1 MTGCIVF
8 RHGAFVFKKIGQ
20 LLDVTVI
27 QDGSTL
33 KV

>member
-1 MTGCIVF
+1 MISRIVF
-8 RHGAFVFKKIGQ
+8 KHGAFVFKKIGQ

-33 KV
+33 EV